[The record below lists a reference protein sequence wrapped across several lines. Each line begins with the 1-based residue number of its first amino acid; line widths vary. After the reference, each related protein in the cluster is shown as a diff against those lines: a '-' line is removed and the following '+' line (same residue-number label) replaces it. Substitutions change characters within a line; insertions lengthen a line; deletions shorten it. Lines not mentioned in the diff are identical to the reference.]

1 MDFLQTKLPVGWK
14 YVRLGQ
20 YVQKVTDYVA
30 SGSFASLNENVK
42 YYKEPN
48 YAILVKTQ
56 DFQTNFR
63 FGLTYTDKKGYEF
76 LENSNLFGG
85 ELILSNIGSIGKVFI
100 VPKLDVPMSLAPNS
114 IMIRFYSDNQIKWFY
129 YLFSSTYGFELLD
142 SISSGTTM
150 RKFNKTDLKSLIAPI
165 PPIQEQQRIAAKLDE
180 LFALIDKIEKEQ
192 EELEEYKKLAKE
204 KVLEL
209 AVTGK
214 LVKQDPNDE
223 PASVL
228 LKRIKKEKEALI
240 KAGKIKKDKVDNKPL
255 SDDDKNYYKNLP
267 NGWTVCFLS
276 EIIKEIRAGGD
287 KPKKFSLNRTAEYS
301 CPVIANGLENDGIVG
316 YTNKAI
322 VEEDCITISA
332 RGTIGVPTKRN
343 YSFVPIVRLIVI
355 TFLNAEELIDY
366 VKIFLTAKAIKS
378 TGTSIQ
384 QLTVPQTKSMAINL
398 PPLNEQCRIVKK
410 IDSLE
415 QVLK

>member
-1 MDFLQTKLPVGWK
+1 MIEKFIYYFFCSSV
-14 YVRLGQ
+14 
-20 YVQKVTDYVA
+20 
-30 SGSFASLNENVK
+30 FNE
-42 YYKEPN
+42 E
-48 YAILVKTQ
+48 
-56 DFQTNFR
+56 FR
-63 FGLTYTDKKGYEF
+63 
-76 LENSNLFGG
+76 SNLQGIIGG
-85 ELILSNIGSIGKVFI
+85 VPLSKFKELSIL
-100 VPKLDVPMSLAPNS
+100 
-114 IMIRFYSDNQIKWFY
+114 
-129 YLFSSTYGFELLD
+129 
-142 SISSGTTM
+142 
-150 RKFNKTDLKSLIAPI
+150 I
-165 PPIQEQQRIAAKLDE
+165 PPLQEQQRIAAKLDE

-240 KAGKIKKDKVDNKPL
+240 KAGKIKKDKANNESL

-355 TFLNAEELIDY
+355 TFLNAEKLIDY

-398 PPLNEQCRIVKK
+398 PPLNEQRRIVKK